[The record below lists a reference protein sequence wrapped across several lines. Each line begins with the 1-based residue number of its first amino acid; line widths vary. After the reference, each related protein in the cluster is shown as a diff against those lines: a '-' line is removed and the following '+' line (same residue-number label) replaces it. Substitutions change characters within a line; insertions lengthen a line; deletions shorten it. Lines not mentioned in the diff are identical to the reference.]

1 MSCVA
6 KSRGYAEMHNW
17 ISPQN
22 VYVRLDYFKP
32 AGIDRGACILRAP
45 MMLGAAQDFF
55 VGEVDLRLLRNGFR
69 HIPLPATE

>member
-1 MSCVA
+1 
-6 KSRGYAEMHNW
+6 MHNW

-45 MMLGAAQDFF
+45 MKPGAAGDLFA
-55 VGEVDLRLLRNGFR
+55 GEVPQSVWELAPITNSVRR
-69 HIPLPATE
+69 